1 MKNSRRILEVTLK
14 ENEVLKKRNKLT
26 EDRQLR
32 IESELRGSLAEAR
45 SELDVLRN
53 KNKLIAD
60 RERKTENDRRDL
72 QAKIDRLEKKLRRI
86 RNIIKR

>member
-32 IESELRGSLAEAR
+32 IESELRGSLAKAR

-53 KNKLIAD
+53 KNKTISD
-60 RERKTENDRRDL
+60 RERKIENERRDL
-72 QAKIDRLEKKLRRI
+72 QAKIGRLEKKLRRI